1 MSEPVRDVSTPR
13 SPASA
18 AATLLLVVGLCGCVA
33 KSRAQAYGVETAPP
47 APPVVPGAMAASDGA
62 VVFGGSDSAA
72 MPPPRPRPGRFET
85 AQAPAQHTARPPAQ
99 KRSGSVVVLP
109 LVPKRT
115 DAATVEILT
124 DILVN
129 AVATVSGYGVIAP
142 ADLDAMLGAERMK
155 EALGCDSVSCYADIG
170 GALNAQFLVSG
181 SVSRL
186 GSRIIVT
193 LSMVD
198 TKAQKVL
205 SRGRAETEN
214 NEDLYMAAIEQAV
227 SELIAQAP
235 N

>member
-1 MSEPVRDVSTPR
+1 MTGAVRRNRTR
-13 SPASA
+13 AGA
-18 AATLLLVVGLCGCVA
+18 AMQVALALAIGLATLGCGVTMGPRVA
-33 KSRAQAYGVETAPP
+33 APGPRPMAAPGAAPPPPP
-47 APPVVPGAMAASDGA
+47 APAPTDGWARPVP
-62 VVFGGSDSAA
+62 
-72 MPPPRPRPGRFET
+72 
-85 AQAPAQHTARPPAQ
+85 AQAVAYDRPAPTQRSVPARQPAT
-99 KRSGSVVVLP
+99 RREGSVVVLP

-129 AVATVSGYGVIAP
+129 AVANVSGYGVIAP

-186 GSRIIVT
+186 GSRSIVT

-198 TKAQKVL
+198 TKGQKVL

-227 SELIAQAP
+227 SDLITQAP

>member
-1 MSEPVRDVSTPR
+1 MSEPLRRIATTR
-13 SPASA
+13 SLHSA
-18 AATLLLVVGLCGCVA
+18 AATVLLVVGISGCVA
-33 KSRAQAYGVETAPP
+33 TSRAQAYAMEAAPP
-47 APPVVPGAMAASDGA
+47 AAPAAPAPMVAAESAAM
-62 VVFGGSDSAA
+62 FGGSDSAA
-72 MPPPRPRPGRFET
+72 MPAPPPQPGRFEAT
-85 AQAPAQHTARPPAQ
+85 QAPAQRTARPPAQ
-99 KRSGSVVVLP
+99 KRSGSIVVMP
-109 LVPKRT
+109 LVAKRT
-115 DAATVEILT
+115 DAATVEILS

-129 AVATVSGYGVIAP
+129 AVTTMSGYTVIGP
-142 ADLDAMLGAERMK
+142 ADLDAMLGNERMK

-198 TKAQKVL
+198 TKAQKVQ

-214 NEDLYMAAIEQAV
+214 NEDLYIAAIEQAV
-227 SELIAQAP
+227 SDLVAQAP